1 VDAANSALL
10 IYLACVR
17 KLLRRFNGYE
27 CQEADGS
34 FMLAFKTPTDAI
46 LFCLMV
52 PPFSPFCVLVQN
64 PVFSIPDV
72 PPHGTFLPSSWMA
85 CPAFGVISS

>member
-1 VDAANSALL
+1 MQEVLKGLSQERDADAANSALL

-17 KLLRRFNGYE
+17 KLLRRFSGYE

-34 FMLAFKTPTDAI
+34 FMLAFKNPTDAI

-52 PPFSPFCVLVQN
+52 TIILV
-64 PVFSIPDV
+64 
-72 PPHGTFLPSSWMA
+72 FLSMK
-85 CPAFGVISS
+85 ISE

>member
-1 VDAANSALL
+1 MVQERDVDAANSALL

-34 FMLAFKTPTDAI
+34 FMLAFKHPVDSV
-46 LFCLMV
+46 LFCLAVRFNQDTGLDCLV
-52 PPFSPFCVLVQN
+52 PQALPQTQ
-64 PVFSIPDV
+64 
-72 PPHGTFLPSSWMA
+72 PPA
-85 CPAFGVISS
+85 C

>member
-1 VDAANSALL
+1 MQDKNVDAANSALL

-17 KLLRRFNGYE
+17 KLLRRFGGYE

-34 FMLAFKTPTDAI
+34 FMLAFKNPTDAI

-52 PPFSPFCVLVQN
+52 KPLKAWPIN
-64 PVFSIPDV
+64 PTPWQ
-72 PPHGTFLPSSWMA
+72 HRL
-85 CPAFGVISS
+85 

>member
-1 VDAANSALL
+1 VDAANSAVL

-17 KLLRRFNGYE
+17 KLVRRFSGYE

-34 FMLAFKTPTDAI
+34 FMLAFKNPTDAV

-52 PPFSPFCVLVQN
+52 RAN
-64 PVFSIPDV
+64 PRRAR
-72 PPHGTFLPSSWMA
+72 G
-85 CPAFGVISS
+85 GGRG

>member
-1 VDAANSALL
+1 MQERDSDAADSALL

-17 KLLRRFNGYE
+17 KLLRRFGGYE

-34 FMLAFKTPTDAI
+34 FMLAFKNPTDAI

-52 PPFSPFCVLVQN
+52 KPLKAWSMTPRL
-64 PVFSIPDV
+64 
-72 PPHGTFLPSSWMA
+72 SSK
-85 CPAFGVISS
+85 FQRSVHQS

>member
-1 VDAANSALL
+1 MDAANSALL

-17 KLLRRFNGYE
+17 KLLRRFGGYE

-34 FMLAFKTPTDAI
+34 FMLAFKHPTDAI

-52 PPFSPFCVLVQN
+52 STQAYRESLPP
-64 PVFSIPDV
+64 
-72 PPHGTFLPSSWMA
+72 TFGYLRA
-85 CPAFGVISS
+85 D